1 MINKKKRI
9 FLCVILI
16 IFLIILSGCEDKEFK
31 AFQDEFDNT
40 YFEIA
45 DTMDISDTFGSI
57 DIVQTDENKEKINKL
72 RVLLDDIKDIVAE
85 DDENLQ
91 YDYNLREKRYQGL
104 VIIRDSY
111 GKWENLSTDEKRR
124 VSFEFFTVED
134 AKRER

>member
-1 MINKKKRI
+1 MSKKS
-9 FLCVILI
+9 ILI
-16 IFLIILSGCEDKEFK
+16 ITVLFLSLFILSGCEDKEFK

-45 DTMDISDTFGSI
+45 ESINISDTIIASA
-57 DIVQTDENKEKINKL
+57 DLQTDENVENITLL
-72 RVLLDDIKDIVAE
+72 RVLLDDIKDMVPE

-111 GKWENLSTDEKRR
+111 GKWENLSTDERR
-124 VSFEFFTVED
+124 QVLRELDNVEY
-134 AKRER
+134 AIYKKNN